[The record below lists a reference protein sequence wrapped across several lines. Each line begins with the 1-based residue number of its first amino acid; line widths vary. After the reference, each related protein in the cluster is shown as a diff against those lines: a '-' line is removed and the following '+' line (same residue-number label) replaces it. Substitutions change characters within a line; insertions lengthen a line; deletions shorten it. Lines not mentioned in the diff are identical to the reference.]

1 MVRARRWKRGEMRS
15 ERSKG
20 GADRR
25 MNVEWLEWMSRAKY
39 GRMQYIDIVRGYG
52 S

>member
-1 MVRARRWKRGEMRS
+1 MNVEWLEVRAIEGD
-15 ERSKG
+15 
-20 GADRR
+20 ADRR
-25 MNVEWLEWMSRAKY
+25 TNVEWLEWMSRAKY